1 MADPILEG
9 TSQDAAGNPTGLIV
23 GASYFFELPATWS
36 TRETVRKW
44 GKVGDYYEKGQFYL
58 VDFGSFSRVFQPSG
72 SGAGQSYSQN
82 KGEVSR

>member
-23 GASYFFELPATWS
+23 GASYFFEFPATWS

-44 GKVGDYYEKGQFYL
+44 GKVRDYYEKGQFYL
-58 VDFGSFSRVFQPSG
+58 VDFGTFRECFSRADLVLG
-72 SGAGQSYSQN
+72 NVMVKTRG
-82 KGEVSR
+82 R